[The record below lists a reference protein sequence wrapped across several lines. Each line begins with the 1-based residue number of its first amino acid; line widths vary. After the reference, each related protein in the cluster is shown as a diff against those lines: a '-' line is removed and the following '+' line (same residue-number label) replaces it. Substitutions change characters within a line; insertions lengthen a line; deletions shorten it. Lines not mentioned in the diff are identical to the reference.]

1 MAIENIKIRARIQ
14 GSGVDVS
21 TPYIM
26 SFSVN
31 RQRGQIS
38 TFSAQVKVNKTTII
52 QTGGN
57 IKIYAGTD
65 TEMPL
70 IFTGITKKATMT
82 PCWDDPSFVILNLS
96 GVDILHKLENK
107 KFTRRQI
114 VQESSFC
121 CIEGVSRRGLKS
133 DKFKFSSEPIVLP
146 TTDGDLKNA
155 GVINTSNLAYS
166 DVGEPINNGSII
178 DKVTM
183 EVTKIVT

>member
-1 MAIENIKIRARIQ
+1 MAIENIKIRARVV
-14 GSGVDVS
+14 GAGVDVS

-26 SFSVN
+26 SFTVN

-38 TFSAQVKVNKTTII
+38 NFSAQVKVNQDTVI

-57 IKIYAGTD
+57 IKIYAGIYGD
-65 TEMPL
+65 MPL
-70 IFTGITKKATMT
+70 VFTGIAKKATVS
-82 PCWDDPSFVILNLS
+82 PCWDDPSYVIINIS
-96 GVDILHKLENK
+96 GVDILYKLENK

-133 DKFKFSSEPIVLP
+133 DKFKYSSEPIMLP

-155 GVINTSNLAYS
+155 GVIDVTKLAYE
-166 DVGEPINNGSII
+166 DVGEPINKGDISN
-178 DKVTM
+178 KVAM
-183 EVTKIVT
+183 EVQIVAL